1 MTTTGTSRWQAWA
14 ALDPRVWR
22 MALARTINTMGL
34 SLVMA
39 FLGVYMV
46 EERGYPAWAYG
57 VVAMIANLGQSLSNA
72 WAGALSDRIGRR
84 PLITGGLLVRAVVVA
99 ALGVQI
105 WLHAPLWSMGLNVV
119 CSSALRGCFEPVAY
133 ALVTDVCAPEQRIAA
148 FGLQR
153 MGTNLGWAVG
163 PAMGGVLSLWMPYGA
178 IFLVAAAGLL
188 LAAWVTTSVEDPVR
202 RQARRMADAESIAGR
217 ASTAAPADAA
227 ADPRESLGR
236 TLGAALRDPLMRSLM
251 AGSVL
256 AALMHTQL
264 FSTFAIFMSDEL
276 GLTKAQVG
284 LIYTFNGAAVVL
296 LQIPALSLI
305 RNHGYQRFLTR
316 APLVAG
322 IGFALVGAAGDL
334 PSAFWGGIAAI
345 LVVTCGEVL
354 FDPSHQTAIAA
365 IADPAHRGRAYGV
378 VGFSQMLGVAI
389 APVLGGGLYDLI
401 GHHHV
406 VMWGCL
412 GAVGLLQALVFR
424 TFVRR
429 YRASH

>member
-1 MTTTGTSRWQAWA
+1 MTSRWQAWA
-14 ALDPRVWR
+14 ALDSRVWR

-57 VVAMIANLGQSLSNA
+57 VVAMIANLGQSVSNA

-84 PLITGGLLVRAVVVA
+84 PLITGGLLVRAVVIA
-99 ALGVQI
+99 GLGVQI
-105 WLHAPLWSMGLNVV
+105 WLEAPLWSLGLNVV

-178 IFLVAAAGLL
+178 IFLVASVGLL
-188 LAAWVTTSVEDPVR
+188 LAAWVTTGVDDPVR
-202 RQARRMADAESIAGR
+202 RRGRRMADAESIAGR
-217 ASTAAPADAA
+217 ASTAAPADPAA
-227 ADPRESLGR
+227 HDPRETLGR
-236 TLGAALRDPLMRSLM
+236 TLGSALRDPLMRSLM
-251 AGSVL
+251 LGSVL

-264 FSTFAIFMSDEL
+264 FSTFSIFMSDGL

-296 LQIPALSLI
+296 LQIPALGLI
-305 RNHGYQRFLTR
+305 GRGGYQRFLTR
-316 APLVAG
+316 APLIAG
-322 IGFALVGAAGDL
+322 LGFALVGVLGDS
-334 PSAFWGGIAAI
+334 PSAFWGGIGAI
-345 LVVTCGEVL
+345 LVITCGEVL

-378 VGFSQMLGVAI
+378 VGFSQMIGVAV

-401 GHHHV
+401 GTHHV

-412 GAVGLLQALVFR
+412 GAIGIVQAVVFR
-424 TFVRR
+424 AFVRR
-429 YRASH
+429 YRARH